1 MLAAILDT
9 SPMPSTDLSTD
20 FPAPKCNAFA
30 HWLGKTIIRV
40 TGWRVTGQVPQNK
53 SMVIIAAPH
62 TSNWDLFF
70 LLGAAYSFRL
80 SIQWLMKDS
89 VFVPVLGGMLRYLGG
104 IPVDRSRRNNLV
116 TDLAT
121 MIQASDGK
129 ALVIPPSG
137 TRGYTDHWKSGF
149 YRIALEANIPIVCG
163 YLDYPRKEAGL
174 GLSFYLTG
182 NLTAD
187 MDRIREFYE
196 PMVGRFTD
204 KKSDI
209 RLREEDASS

>member
-1 MLAAILDT
+1 MPAAT
-9 SPMPSTDLSTD
+9 SEQPNMPTTDLNAD

-40 TGWRVTGQVPQNK
+40 TGWQVAGQVPQSK
-53 SMVIIAAPH
+53 SMIIIAAPH

-80 SIQWLMKDS
+80 SIQWLMKAS
-89 VFVPVLGGMLRYLGG
+89 VFVPVVGGILRYLGG

-116 TDLAT
+116 EDMAK
-121 MIQASDGK
+121 MIEASDGR

-163 YLDYPRKEAGL
+163 YLDYSRKEAGL
-174 GLSFYLTG
+174 GLSFHLTG
-182 NLTAD
+182 KMTED

-196 PMVGRFTD
+196 PMVGRFPD
-204 KKSDI
+204 KKSQI
-209 RLREEDASS
+209 RLREEDATS

>member
-1 MLAAILDT
+1 
-9 SPMPSTDLSTD
+9 MPITDLNAD

-40 TGWRVTGQVPQNK
+40 TGWRVAGQVPQSK
-53 SMVIIAAPH
+53 SMMIIAAPH

-80 SIQWLMKDS
+80 SIQWLMKQS
-89 VFVPVLGGMLRYLGG
+89 VFVPVLGGFLKYLGG

-116 TDLAT
+116 ADLAAR
-121 MIQASDGK
+121 IAASEGN

-149 YRIALEANIPIVCG
+149 YQIALEAKIPIVCG
-163 YLDYPRKEAGL
+163 YLDYPPKRPAL
-174 GLSFYLTG
+174 ACPS
-182 NLTAD
+182 
-187 MDRIREFYE
+187 I
-196 PMVGRFTD
+196 
-204 KKSDI
+204 
-209 RLREEDASS
+209 